1 MGKLR
6 NNTIM
11 LTHAEWETLRLSLFV
26 ATIAVAGSLPFGMG
40 LAWLLARKAFW
51 GKTLVE
57 TAVNLPLVMPPV
69 VTGYL
74 LLVILG
80 RRGWLGSRLEA
91 WFGLEFVFDWKGAAL
106 ASAVMAFPLMVR
118 PIRLA
123 FAGVDPRLETASR
136 TLGAGRLA
144 TLWRITLPLA
154 RPGII
159 AGCVLSFAR
168 SLGEFGATIM
178 IAGDMPGE
186 TRTIPL
192 HIYSLLQSPGGIQ
205 QAHALIAVSIAMA
218 AAAIFAGEVFERR
231 SLRYRTQ

>member
-1 MGKLR
+1 
-6 NNTIM
+6 M
-11 LTHAEWETLRLSLFV
+11 LTTPEWETLRLSLFV
-26 ATIAVAGSLPFGMG
+26 STIAVVGSLPFGLA
-40 LAWLLARKAFW
+40 LAWLLARKSFW

-74 LLVILG
+74 LLVIFG

-91 WFGLEFVFDWKGAAL
+91 WFGLEFVFDWKGAAV

-123 FAGVDPRLETASR
+123 FASVDPRLETASR

-178 IAGDMPGE
+178 IAGNIPGQ
-186 TRTIPL
+186 TRTVPL
-192 HIYSLLQSPGGIQ
+192 HIYTLLETPDGMQ
-205 QAHALIAVSIAMA
+205 QAHTLIAVSIAMA
-218 AAAIFAGEVFERR
+218 AAAIFVGEVLERR
-231 SLRYRTQ
+231 SLRYRIQ

>member
-1 MGKLR
+1 ML
-6 NNTIM
+6 NT
-11 LTHAEWETLRLSLFV
+11 AEWETLRLSLFV
-26 ATIAVAGSLPFGMG
+26 ATVAVVASLPFGVA
-40 LAWLLARKAFW
+40 LAWLLARKTFW

-57 TAVNLPLVMPPV
+57 TAINLPLVLPPV

-74 LLVILG
+74 LLVALG

-91 WFGLEFVFDWKGAAL
+91 WFGLEFVFDWKGAAV
-106 ASAVMAFPLMVR
+106 ASAVMAFPLLVR

-123 FAGVDPRLETASR
+123 FAAIDPRLETASR

-159 AGCVLSFAR
+159 AGCVLAFAR

-178 IAGDMPGE
+178 IAGNIPGQ

-192 HIYSLLQSPGGIQ
+192 HIYTVLQSPDGFE
-205 QAHALIAVSIAMA
+205 AANTLIAVSVVIAA
-218 AAAIFAGEVFERR
+218 LAIFAGEVLERR
-231 SLRYRTQ
+231 SVRYQTSDALS